1 MQGSLRQRST
11 GSFELR
17 VFVGVDPTRK
27 RRRYRSTTVRG
38 SRAHAERELAAM
50 VAAVQAVRAVGVRS
64 SMSELFEAWF
74 AVASTGWA
82 PTTIRQTRSVL
93 DRYLHPHLGHIT
105 VGDVT
110 PAMIDATYAILRRCG
125 GLAGGSS
132 SAGTVTRV
140 HVVLRAALS
149 QAMRWGWIWDNP
161 AERAH
166 RIVHVT
172 PELRPPTPVEVRS
185 LLEHVATRD
194 RQLHALLVLAAF
206 TGARR
211 AQLLGLRWH
220 NVHLAAKRV
229 SFSAGWVE
237 GPDGPVLT
245 ATKTKRRHVVDL
257 DPATV
262 DVLVD
267 LAAERGY
274 DAIADAFVFSDDGGV
289 TAWKPNRVT
298 KAFLR
303 QRRAAGLRPFRLHD
317 LRHFMATEMLHAG
330 VPLVIVSRRL
340 DHRRVSTT
348 LDKYAHAV
356 PGGDAQA
363 AATLWQVMQNSA

>member
-1 MQGSLRQRST
+1 M
-11 GSFELR
+11 
-17 VFVGVDPTRK
+17 
-27 RRRYRSTTVRG
+27 
-38 SRAHAERELAAM
+38 
-50 VAAVQAVRAVGVRS
+50 
-64 SMSELFEAWF
+64 
-74 AVASTGWA
+74 
-82 PTTIRQTRSVL
+82 
-93 DRYLHPHLGHIT
+93 
-105 VGDVT
+105 
-110 PAMIDATYAILRRCG
+110 
-125 GLAGGSS
+125 
-132 SAGTVTRV
+132 
-140 HVVLRAALS
+140 
-149 QAMRWGWIWDNP
+149 
-161 AERAH
+161 
-166 RIVHVT
+166 
-172 PELRPPTPVEVRS
+172 
-185 LLEHVATRD
+185 
-194 RQLHALLVLAAF
+194 LAAF

-220 NVHLAAKRV
+220 NVHLDAERV
-229 SFSAGWVE
+229 SFCAGWVE

-267 LAAERGY
+267 LAAHVARRTAEV
-274 DAIADAFVFSDDGGV
+274 FVFSDDGGI

-303 QRRAAGLRPFRLHD
+303 HRRAAGLRPFRLHD

-363 AATLWQVMQNSA
+363 ATTLWQIMQNSA